1 MDPELLKQKLF
12 KSIEKFFKR
21 NTLRNIPE
29 HEAILCCDD
38 EMRNKLIMAGDR
50 IIRIP
55 AYRSIEHQDL
65 YLTLIFTFY
74 AMLGEQIDD
83 IYDTM
88 FLKRNAKNP
97 ALVEQL
103 FIDLTTKDMLE
114 ADGTNLSS
122 FVRKML
128 LGLHG
133 GKRRRKRKSKSKKRK
148 TTCKK
153 QTKRCKKLTKRK

>member
-1 MDPELLKQKLF
+1 MDTELLKQRLF
-12 KSIEKFFKR
+12 KSIEQFYKR
-21 NTLRNIPE
+21 ETLRYIPE
-29 HEAILCCDD
+29 PNAILCCDD
-38 EMRNKLIMAGDR
+38 EMRNKLIRVGDR

-55 AYRSIEHQDL
+55 AYNSIEYQDL

-83 IYDTM
+83 IYDTK
-88 FLKRNAKNP
+88 FLKAYAKNP

-103 FIDLTTKDMLE
+103 FIDLTAKDILE

-128 LGLHG
+128 LGLNG
-133 GKRRRKRKSKSKKRK
+133 GKRRKGKSRKRKTSKTKK
-148 TTCKK
+148 
-153 QTKRCKKLTKRK
+153 CKKLTKRK